1 MVAALQRAQCWGF
14 IAVART
20 LVRPLV
26 DDDDDEDEDDDD
38 DDNGDEQ
45 AMWPTRRPSRE
56 RRVSLYE
63 NHTIGIL

>member
-38 DDNGDEQ
+38 NGDEQ
-45 AMWPTRRPSRE
+45 AMWPARRSSRE
-56 RRVSLYE
+56 RRVSLFRE
-63 NHTIGIL
+63 IVTRCD

>member
-20 LVRPLV
+20 LARPLV
-26 DDDDDEDEDDDD
+26 DDDDEDDN
-38 DDNGDEQ
+38 DNGDEQ
-45 AMWPTRRPSRE
+45 AMWPARRRSRE